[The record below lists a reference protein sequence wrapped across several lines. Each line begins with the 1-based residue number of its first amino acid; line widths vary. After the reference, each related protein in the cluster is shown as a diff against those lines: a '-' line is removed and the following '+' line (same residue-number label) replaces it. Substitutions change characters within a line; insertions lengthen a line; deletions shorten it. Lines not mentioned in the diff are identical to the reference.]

1 MDIATLESNLKAGK
15 LNSIYLLYGEERFL
29 LDNCVKK
36 INKLFGETINGINY
50 IQIDN
55 NNVTEIIADIETP
68 AFGYLQKLIIAKN
81 TGLFQKAKR
90 GKANTSENEN
100 SEINEKE
107 KSKSGSNKK
116 EESKFENRLAQYID
130 ENLDMINNSVI
141 LVFIEEDADKN
152 ALYKEIEK
160 VGCVCN
166 FERQKPIDLA
176 KRLKAICN
184 AYKVNIDSSTLNYF
198 IECCGTSLQ
207 DLINEIRKQIEYV
220 GKNGTI
226 TKQNIDLLAIKQF
239 ESIIFDLTDSL
250 GKRDISEALQVLRN
264 LIAAKE
270 PIQKIF
276 ITLYNHFKKIYITK
290 IAIKEKLNIAES
302 LKLKP
307 NQTFLT
313 NKYTMQSK
321 YFKEDELRKILQEF
335 IDLDYKVKNG
345 VIDLNVGLEAILSV
359 YCS

>member
-15 LNSIYLLYGEERFL
+15 LNNVYLLYGEERFL

-36 INKLFGETINGINY
+36 IKKIFGDTINGINY

-68 AFGYLQKLIIAKN
+68 AFGYPQKLIIAKD

-90 GKANTSENEN
+90 GKATVDAKNAED
-100 SEINEKE
+100 
-107 KSKSGSNKK
+107 KK
-116 EESKFENRLAQYID
+116 NDNKFEDKLATYID
-130 ENLDMINNSVI
+130 ENINMIKESVI
-141 LVFIEEDADKN
+141 LVFIENDVDKN
-152 ALYKEIEK
+152 GLYKEIEK

-166 FERQKPIDLA
+166 FERQKPIDLG
-176 KRLKAICN
+176 KRIKAICN
-184 AYKVNIDSSTLNYF
+184 AYKVNIDNNTLNYF

-220 GKNGTI
+220 GEDGTI
-226 TKQNIDLLAIKQF
+226 TKDTIDLLAIKQF

-250 GKRDISEALQVLRN
+250 GKRNISEALQVLKN
-264 LIAAKE
+264 LIYAKE

-276 ITLYNHFKKIYITK
+276 ITLYGHFKKIYITK
-290 IAIKEKLNIAES
+290 VAIREKLNIAES
-302 LKLKP
+302 LNLKP
-307 NQTFLT
+307 NQTFLV

-321 YFKEDELRKILQEF
+321 YFKEEELRKILQEF
-335 IDLDYKVKNG
+335 IDLDYKVKSGAMDIN
-345 VIDLNVGLEAILSV
+345 IGLEAILCR